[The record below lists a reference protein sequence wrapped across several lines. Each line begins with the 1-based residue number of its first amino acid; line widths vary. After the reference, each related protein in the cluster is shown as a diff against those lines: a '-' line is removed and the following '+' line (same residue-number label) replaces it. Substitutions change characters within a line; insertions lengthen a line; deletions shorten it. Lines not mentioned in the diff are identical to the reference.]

1 MLGIMFPYSL
11 LITSKFLKMRIDDL
25 EASTV
30 DGGQSNKGEFT
41 SGWVLHFAAFTI
53 YQCIWVVVK
62 IMVPVGVP

>member
-11 LITSKFLKMRIDDL
+11 LITSKFLKMRINDL
-25 EASTV
+25 EALTV

-41 SGWVLHFAAFTI
+41 SGCALDFAASTI

-62 IMVPVGVP
+62 IMVPFGVP